1 MRDGG
6 RVIRS
11 RHDVPVKH
19 ANVQTEVFFDVVL
32 CRGLGAGLV
41 GKWQVF
47 IFVRLLRDDGNGW
60 AALRVRVARGSR
72 MFSPRRRRPLLLLL
86 LSRRPVLTISHENT
100 TCRQEGSCRLIFV
113 AYAWWCGGKLP
124 PHHALA
130 MTLPKNATGE
140 KCPCTDTRP
149 H

>member
-100 TCRQEGSCRLIFV
+100 TCRKEV
-113 AYAWWCGGKLP
+113 LP
-124 PHHALA
+124 PYFCRVRVVVRREAPA
-130 MTLPKNATGE
+130 ASCACDDFAKNATGE